1 MPFALF
7 IYQTKYSKE
16 SLVFINGKIIQLYL
30 IFLMNERYTLVP
42 IRIHIHLRS
51 DVIAQTLNLFFARAA
66 DIIEILPLTLTV
78 RVFLSVL
85 FE

>member
-1 MPFALF
+1 
-7 IYQTKYSKE
+7 
-16 SLVFINGKIIQLYL
+16 
-30 IFLMNERYTLVP
+30 MNERYTLVP